1 MRTEPPLI
9 ELSGLYRRFP
19 AGDSEVTILDDV
31 HLTIA
36 RGEMVAIMGQSGSGK
51 STLMNILG
59 GLDSPSAGSYRFA
72 GVEVGS
78 LGDDGLAALRREHF
92 GFIFQRYHLI
102 PALNALENVAMPAI
116 YAGMDSAARN
126 QRAGTLLTRLGLAE
140 RMHHRPGQLS
150 GGQQQRVS
158 IARALMNGGEV
169 ILADEPT
176 GALDSK
182 SGEDVLAT
190 LKELHARGHTVI
202 LVTHDAHVAAQAG
215 RVIEIKDGRIIADRA
230 NPAGADVA
238 QARDRPAP
246 PVHPTGL
253 AANWGRFLEAF
264 NMAWRSLVAN
274 RLRTLLT
281 MLGIIIGIAS
291 VVSIVALG
299 EGMQQ
304 SVLQNLSSLGATNI
318 DVMPGTGV
326 WDDRSG
332 GVRTLRESDLTA
344 LAAEPYVEAV
354 TPITQKQQRVRY
366 RNADANASI
375 YGVAPSYFEV
385 RGQRL
390 TQGAG
395 FNRQDVQ
402 RQAQVAVIGE
412 STRQTL
418 FGDGNGLGEIILVGN
433 VPLQVIG
440 VAEAKSSGWGGDS
453 LEVWLPYSTA
463 GSRIFG
469 QQHFNR
475 LTVKIKEGLPTK
487 AAEEALTQRL
497 LLAHGTQDFFTRN
510 MEDILESVESST
522 RNIKLFLTM
531 IGVISLVVGGIGV
544 MNIMLVSV
552 TERTHEIGIRMAVGA
567 RQSDIMR
574 QFLIEAI
581 MVCMVGGGI
590 GIALSLG
597 LGAIVDR
604 TLSDF
609 QMLFSLQSILTAVLC
624 ATLVGVVFGFLPARR
639 AARLAPIEALA
650 RE

>member
-1 MRTEPPLI
+1 MRQDTPLI

-19 AGDSEVTILDDV
+19 AGDTDVTILDDI

-59 GLDSPSAGSYRFA
+59 GLDQPSSGSYRFD

-78 LGDDGLAALRREHF
+78 LDDDGLAALRREHF

-102 PALNALENVAMPAI
+102 PALTASENVAMPAI
-116 YAGMDSAARN
+116 YAGMDNTARAE
-126 QRAGTLLTRLGLAE
+126 RAGQLLGRLGLTE
-140 RMHHRPGQLS
+140 RLHHKPSQLS

-176 GALDSK
+176 GALDSR
-182 SGEDVLAT
+182 SGEEVLAT

-202 LVTHDAHVAAQAG
+202 LVTHDANVAALAE
-215 RVIEIKDGRIIADRA
+215 RVIEIKDGRIVDDRR
-230 NPAGADVA
+230 NPGAHDA
-238 QARDRPAP
+238 EKPGDRPAP
-246 PVHPTGL
+246 PAHPAGL

-264 NMAWRSLVAN
+264 SMAWRSLVAN

-318 DVMPGTGV
+318 DIMPGSGLS
-326 WDDRSG
+326 DDRSG
-332 GVRTLRESDLTA
+332 GVRTLRESDLLA

-354 TPITQKQQRVRY
+354 TPMSQKQQRMRFGNVDS
-366 RNADANASI
+366 NATV
-375 YGVAPSYFEV
+375 YGVSPSYFDV
-385 RGQRL
+385 RGQKIE
-390 TQGAG
+390 QGSN
-395 FNRQDVQ
+395 FSRQDVQ

-412 STRQTL
+412 TTRQTF
-418 FGDGNGLGEIILVGN
+418 FGDGSGLGEIILIGN

-453 LEVWLPYSTA
+453 LEVWVPYSTA
-463 GSRIFG
+463 ASRIFG
-469 QQHFNR
+469 QQYFNR
-475 LTVKIKEGLPTK
+475 ITVKVRGGLPTK

-497 LLAHGTQDFFTRN
+497 LLAHGTQDFYTRN
-510 MEDILESVESST
+510 MEDILSSVEAST

-574 QFLIEAI
+574 QFLIEAV

-597 LGAIVDR
+597 LGAMVDR
-604 TLSDF
+604 LMTDF
-609 QMLFSLQSILTAVLC
+609 KMIFSLESVLTAVLC

>member
-1 MRTEPPLI
+1 MSDALI

-19 AGDSEVTILDDV
+19 AGETEVTILDDV
-31 HLTIA
+31 NLVIE

-59 GLDSPSAGSYRFA
+59 GLDSPTIGSFRFA

-78 LGDDGLAALRREHF
+78 LDDDGLAALRREHF

-102 PALNALENVAMPAI
+102 PALNAEENVAMPAI
-116 YAGMDSAARN
+116 YAGMDKEDRSERAR
-126 QRAGTLLTRLGLAE
+126 ALLARLGLEE
-140 RMHHRPGQLS
+140 RTHHRPSQLS

-176 GALDSK
+176 GALDSR
-182 SGEDVLAT
+182 SGEEVLKT

-202 LVTHDAHVAAQAG
+202 LVTHDAHVAAQAE
-215 RVIEIKDGRIIADRA
+215 RVIEIRDGRIVADRR
-230 NPAGADVA
+230 NDAGRDEEAA
-238 QARDRPAP
+238 PDRPAP
-246 PVHPTGL
+246 PVHPKGW
-253 AANWGRFLEAF
+253 AANWGRFVEAF
-264 NMAWRSLVAN
+264 SMAWRSLVAN

-304 SVLQNLSSLGATNI
+304 SVLANMSSLGATNI
-318 DVMPGTGV
+318 DIMPGSGLS
-326 WDDRSG
+326 DDRSG
-332 GVRTLRESDLTA
+332 GVRTLREPDLVA
-344 LAAEPYVEAV
+344 LAAEPYVDAV
-354 TPITQKQQRVRY
+354 TPLNQKGLRVRY
-366 RNADANASI
+366 RNSDASATV
-375 YGVAPSYFEV
+375 YGVAPSYFDV
-385 RGQRL
+385 RGQAISI
-390 TQGAG
+390 GSNFSA
-395 FNRQDVQ
+395 QDVR
-402 RQAQVAVIGE
+402 RQAQVVVIGE
-412 STRQTL
+412 STRKTL
-418 FGDGNGLGEIILVGN
+418 FGDGSGLGEIILVGN

-453 LEVWLPYSTA
+453 LEVWMPYSTA
-463 GSRIFG
+463 ASRVLG
-469 QQHFNR
+469 QQHFR
-475 LTVKIKEGLPTK
+475 RITVKVREGVPMK

-497 LLAHGTQDFFTRN
+497 TLAHGKQDFYTRN
-510 MEDILESVESST
+510 MQDILDSVESST

-581 MVCMVGGGI
+581 VVCMLGGAIGI
-590 GIALSLG
+590 GISLG
-597 LGAIVDR
+597 IGALVAHFL
-604 TLSDF
+604 TDF
-609 QMLFSLQSILTAVLC
+609 SMIFSAQSILTAVAC
-624 ATLVGVVFGFLPARR
+624 ATAVGVVFGFLPARR